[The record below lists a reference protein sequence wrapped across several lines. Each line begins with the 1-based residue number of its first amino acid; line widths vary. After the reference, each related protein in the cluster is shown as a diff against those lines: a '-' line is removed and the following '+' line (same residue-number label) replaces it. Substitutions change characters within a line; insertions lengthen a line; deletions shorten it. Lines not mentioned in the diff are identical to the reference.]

1 MDYGLCGFVKLR
13 VVFARLWG
21 KKLEIIKK
29 KANFVRYIHV

>member
-1 MDYGLCGFVKLR
+1 MDYGALWIFKLR

-29 KANFVRYIHV
+29 KATFVRYIHV